1 MEKIYATTL
10 NPESYD
16 YRVYDISD
24 DDGNTV
30 IIDGGRDYPS
40 IDSTGYLTKIKKL
53 INEYSDYELEV
64 YHNNSIMDLLDY
76 YLPKKENGK
85 HLSPKEAHVIKQA
98 LETERDTDIICDC
111 LSIITGKIYLM
122 RGLRGCCQGDYIE
135 AYYPVEDGIQK
146 YLNWIEA
153 WYFGT
158 GTEVM
163 VHDSDF
169 EPESAE
175 DVEGWTFYTDSWEI
189 EDIKAEIKSQCGYK
203 DTDEVEVVLWLY
215 KSTYTVKHDVYELA
229 E

>member
-1 MEKIYATTL
+1 MAKIYAKTL

-16 YRVYDISD
+16 YRVYDISN

-30 IIDGGRDYPS
+30 IIDGGRDYPN
-40 IDSTGYLTKIKKL
+40 IDNTGYLTKIKKL
-53 INEYSDYELEV
+53 IGEYSDYELEV
-64 YHNNSIMDLLDY
+64 YHNNSIMDFLDY

-85 HLSPKEAHVIKQA
+85 RLSPKEAHVIKQA
-98 LETERDTDIICDC
+98 LETERDADIICDC

-158 GTEVM
+158 GTEIM
-163 VHDSDF
+163 VHEEDSIPNSS
-169 EPESAE
+169 EE
-175 DVEGWTFYTDSWEI
+175 VCGWTFYTDSWKI
-189 EDIKAEIKSQCGYK
+189 EDIKEEIKANCGYK
-203 DTDEVEVVLWLY
+203 DTDDVEVVLWLY
-215 KSTYTVKHDVYELA
+215 KSTYSVKHDVYELA

>member
-1 MEKIYATTL
+1 MKKIYATTL
-10 NPESYD
+10 NPESFD
-16 YRVYDISD
+16 YRVYDIRED
-24 DDGNTV
+24 EGNEV
-30 IIDGGRDYPS
+30 IIDGGRNFCDV
-40 IDSTGYLTKIKKL
+40 DNTGYLTKIKKL
-53 INEYSDYELEV
+53 IKEYSDYELEV

-85 HLSPKEAHVIKQA
+85 RLSPKEASIIKKA
-98 LETERDTDIICDC
+98 LKTEKDVDIICDC
-111 LSIITGKIYLM
+111 LSIITGKTYLM

-163 VHDSDF
+163 VHEEEN
-169 EPESAE
+169 EPTSAE
-175 DVEGWTFYTDSWEI
+175 EVFGWTFYTDSWKT
-189 EDIKAEIKSQCGYK
+189 EDLKAEIKVQCGYK
-203 DTDEVEVVLWLY
+203 DTDDVEVVLWLY
-215 KSTYTVKHDVYELA
+215 KSSYKVRHDVYELA